1 MGRELKNDDSI
12 FVSEKNFT
20 LRLDQGVILESEKKI
35 FSVVKGLL
43 KYIPG
48 FNKVIPLDFLMAQET
63 KWLSKGEIISDSK
76 TIEKG
81 MAIHEFVNFNSQK
94 P

>member
-1 MGRELKNDDSI
+1 
-12 FVSEKNFT
+12 
-20 LRLDQGVILESEKKI
+20 LESEKKI